1 MLSQRR
7 ALSPTLFG
15 AGADSDGKG
24 VGNAGLAA
32 DASAVTVE
40 GGGDRCCRR

>member
-15 AGADSDGKG
+15 

-32 DASAVTVE
+32 DASAVLPTE